1 MDIDLDDQAIIRR
14 FKTLP
19 KQRRAVILHGILDTL
34 SSDEWR
40 DVKCRGETTLL
51 LCDIVGKLPTEIA
64 ALIIVCLPLVDIVRL
79 RRVSHRWRV
88 LLSSPHVCRR
98 AVRATLEKDPWD
110 SNICTKELELCDH
123 LGKIFHTGLALG
135 DDLSETSQ
143 DMMSPSPNAC
153 PYTDCAFR
161 KIALQRYCQ
170 EKGRPLKRINIRAP
184 NLAKYGF
191 HSEHEDWM
199 VYSDGRL
206 AWVDVLDT
214 SRILTVHLDT
224 GVRRTFMTENRDEIL
239 RICMVRPLLA
249 AITIRGYC
257 VVWNVDTEEE
267 SSFRLP
273 SLDQCV
279 RIVISGTKVAVALK
293 DSAMVHWCS
302 RRKVSTSFQ
311 SPSRLAALSVHPSL
325 DQITLVR
332 LLNENIEIEGEL
344 FPEVFGRKIN
354 VTTYTMNDTQKWRV
368 LSSKNI
374 PVPSSVFLAEDSY
387 LHHVHKDKRML
398 TPGCSSSRLTI
409 APLVHSTDT
418 PKVCFIVVEPS
429 GLVAFHTLKDKQFS
443 PLGLV
448 SYIEKG
454 IIYAENRLGKRDLH
468 APVVSAKPSIQY
480 GPQDSYVWYD
490 WKIDRRVSR
499 SWGKMVILGDRRY
512 VIILNCDCCHIWC
525 FEDSVLRDEI
535 DDGQA

>member
-51 LCDIVGKLPTEIA
+51 QCDIVGKLPTEIA

-110 SNICTKELELCDH
+110 SNICTKELQLSD
-123 LGKIFHTGLALG
+123 KIFHTGLALG

-143 DMMSPSPNAC
+143 DMMSHIPNAC

-170 EKGRPLKRINIRAP
+170 EKGRPLKKINLRAP
-184 NLAKYGF
+184 TLARYG
-191 HSEHEDWM
+191 SGDENGDWI

-206 AWVDVLDT
+206 AWVDVINN
-214 SRILTVHLDT
+214 SRVLTVHLDS
-224 GVRRTFMTENRDEIL
+224 GIRQTFMTENRDWVL
-239 RICMVRPLLA
+239 HICMVRPLLA
-249 AITIRGYC
+249 VITIRGYC

-273 SLDQCV
+273 SLDHCV
-279 RIVISGTKVAVALK
+279 RIAISGTKVAVALK
-293 DSAMVHWCS
+293 DSVIVHWCS

-332 LLNENIEIEGEL
+332 LLHENIEIEGQL
-344 FPEVFGRKIN
+344 FPDVSGRKIN

-368 LSSKNI
+368 LSSKDI
-374 PVPSSVFLAEDSY
+374 PVPSSILPSENSY
-387 LHHVHKDKRML
+387 LFRIHEDNRMFKS
-398 TPGCSSSRLTI
+398 GCLSSRLLIRPEFHT
-409 APLVHSTDT
+409 TDT
-418 PKVCFIVVEPS
+418 EKVCYIVVEHS
-429 GLVAFHTLKDKQFS
+429 GLVAFHTLKNKRFTAS
-443 PLGLV
+443 GLA

-454 IIYAENRLGKRDLH
+454 IIYAENRVGKRDRQ

-480 GPQDSYVWYD
+480 GPQDSYVSYD
-490 WKIDRRVSR
+490 WKVDRRVSR